1 MNYKFK
7 TKPYKHQLTALEKS
21 WNKENF
27 AYFMEMGT
35 GKTKVLID
43 NLAMLY
49 DKGKIDGALIIAPKG
64 VVKTWY
70 EQELPTHLPNHIEN
84 VTVLWQP
91 NITKTQREKLES
103 LFEIE
108 TAFHILIMNVES
120 LSTDKGVKFA
130 SKFINSHKTLMAI
143 DESTTIKTPTAKRTK
158 NIIDIGKLAKY
169 RRIMTGSPIT
179 KNPLDLYT
187 QCEFLDPW
195 LLDFSSYYAFRN
207 RYAEMKTMHI
217 HGRSIQVVDKFQN
230 LGELSETVKQFSY
243 RVLKEDCLDLPDKI
257 FIKRHV
263 SLTPDQKKIYEQM
276 KKAAMAMLNGK
287 MTTTMTVLTQLM
299 RLHQITC
306 GHFIADDGS
315 TQSVDSNRLN
325 ELMNI
330 LEETEGKAIIWANY
344 QLSVGE
350 IIQRIIKEY
359 GPGSVVH
366 YYGKTLP
373 EQRDYAID
381 AFQKG
386 KARFFVGTP
395 ATGGYGL
402 TPQEDRQDF
411 IRKFQNDPKCRFLI
425 GTPQTGGYGIT
436 LTQANTVIYYS
447 NSYDL
452 EKRLQSEDRA
462 HRIGQKKPVTYVDLI
477 AEDTVDEKI
486 VKALRDKINIASEVM
501 GEELKDW
508 I

>member
-7 TKPYKHQLTALEKS
+7 TKPYAHQLTALEKS

-49 DKGKIDGALIIAPKG
+49 DKGKIDSALIIAPKG

-70 EQELPTHLPNHIEN
+70 EQELPAHLPNHIEN
-84 VTVLWQP
+84 VSVLWQP
-91 NITKTQREKLES
+91 NITKTQQEKLDT
-103 LFEIE
+103 LFEIDS
-108 TAFHILIMNVES
+108 ALHILVMNVEA

-130 SKFINSHKTLMAI
+130 TKFINSHKTLMAI
-143 DESTTIKTPTAKRTK
+143 DESTTIKTPTARRTK
-158 NIIDIGKLAKY
+158 NIIKMGVNAKY
-169 RRIMTGSPIT
+169 KRIMTGSPIT

-207 RYAEMKTMHI
+207 RYAEMKTMHV

-230 LGELSETVKQFSY
+230 LGELSDTVKQFSY
-243 RVLKEDCLDLPDKI
+243 RVLKEDCLDLPPKV
-257 FIKRHV
+257 FIKRHIT
-263 SLTPDQKKIYEQM
+263 LTPDQKKVYEQM
-276 KKAAMAMLNGK
+276 KQQAIAHLNGK
-287 MTTTMTVLTQLM
+287 VTTTMTVLTQLM

-306 GHFIADDGS
+306 GYVAADDGT
-315 TQSVDSNRLN
+315 TQQVESNRLN
-325 ELMNI
+325 ELMSI
-330 LEETEGKAIIWANY
+330 LEDTEGKVIIWANY

-350 IIQRIIKEY
+350 IIQKLIKVY
-359 GPGSVVH
+359 GKDSYVH
-366 YYGKTLP
+366 Y
-373 EQRDYAID
+373 
-381 AFQKG
+381 
-386 KARFFVGTP
+386 
-395 ATGGYGL
+395 YGL

-411 IRKFQNDPKCRFLI
+411 IRKFQNDPKCRFI
-425 GTPQTGGYGIT
+425 VGTPQTGGYGIT

-447 NSYDL
+447 NGYDL

-462 HRIGQKKPVTYVDLI
+462 HRIGQKKTVTYIDLI
-477 AEDTVDEKI
+477 CEDTVDEKI
-486 VKALRDKINIASEVM
+486 VKALRNKINIASEVM
-501 GEELKDW
+501 GEELRDW

>member
-1 MNYKFK
+1 MDYKFK
-7 TKPYKHQLTALEKS
+7 TKPYAHQLTALEKS
-21 WNKENF
+21 WNKENY

-43 NLAMLY
+43 NVAMLY
-49 DKGKIDGALIIAPKG
+49 DKGKIDGVLIIAPKG

-84 VTVLWQP
+84 VSVLWQP
-91 NITKTQREKLES
+91 NITKTQQEKLDT
-103 LFEIE
+103 LFEIDS
-108 TAFHILIMNVES
+108 ALHILIMNVEA
-120 LSTDKGVKFA
+120 LSTEKGVKFA
-130 SKFINSHKTLMAI
+130 TKFINSHKSMMAI
-143 DESTTIKTPTAKRTK
+143 DESTTIKTPTARRTK
-158 NIIDIGKLAKY
+158 NIIKIGLDAKY
-169 RRIMTGSPIT
+169 KRIMTGSPIT

-207 RYAEMKTMHI
+207 RYAEMKTMHV

-230 LGELSETVKQFSY
+230 LGELSDTVKQFSY
-243 RVLKEDCLDLPDKI
+243 RVLKEDCLDLPPKV

-263 SLTPDQKKIYEQM
+263 ALTPEQKKVYEQM
-276 KKAAMAMLNGK
+276 KKAAMAVLNGK
-287 MTTTMTVLTQLM
+287 VTTTMTVLTQLM

-306 GHFIADDGS
+306 GYVTADDG
-315 TQSVDSNRLN
+315 TVQAVESNRIN
-325 ELMNI
+325 ELMSI
-330 LEETEGKAIIWANY
+330 LEDTDGKVIIWANY
-344 QLSVGE
+344 QTSVSD
-350 IIQRIIKEY
+350 IMKALTKKY
-359 GPGSVVH
+359 GANSFVH
-366 YYGKTLP
+366 Y
-373 EQRDYAID
+373 
-381 AFQKG
+381 
-386 KARFFVGTP
+386 
-395 ATGGYGL
+395 YGL
-402 TPQEDRQDF
+402 TPQEHRQDN
-411 IRKFQNDPKCRFLI
+411 IRKFQNDPECRFII

-462 HRIGQKKPVTYVDLI
+462 HRIGQKKTVTYIDLI
-477 AEDTVDEKI
+477 SEDTVDEKI

>member
-7 TKPYKHQLTALEKS
+7 TKPYAHQMTALEKS

-49 DKGKIDGALIIAPKG
+49 DKGKVDSALIIAPKG

-70 EQELPTHLPNHIEN
+70 EQELPTHLPDHIEN

-91 NITKTQREKLES
+91 NIIKKQQEKLDT

-108 TAFHILIMNVES
+108 TALHIFIMNVEA

-130 SKFINSHKTLMAI
+130 SKFLNSHKTLMAV

-158 NIIDIGKLAKY
+158 NIITLGRIAKY

-179 KNPLDLYT
+179 KNPLDLYS

-195 LLDFSSYYAFRN
+195 LLDFTSYYAFRN

-230 LGELSETVKQFSY
+230 LSELSDTVKTFSE
-243 RVLKEDCLDLPDKI
+243 RVIKEDCLDLPPKN

-263 SLTPDQKKIYEQM
+263 TLTPDQKRIYEQM
-276 KKAAMAMLNGK
+276 KKAAMAVLNGK
-287 MTTTMTVLTQLM
+287 VTTTMTVLTQLM

-306 GHFIADDGS
+306 GHFTADDGT
-315 TQSVDSNRLN
+315 TQQVESNRLN
-325 ELMNI
+325 ELMSI

-350 IIQRIIKEY
+350 IIQKIIKVY
-359 GPGSVVH
+359 GKDSYVH
-366 YYGKTLP
+366 Y
-373 EQRDYAID
+373 
-381 AFQKG
+381 
-386 KARFFVGTP
+386 
-395 ATGGYGL
+395 YGL
-402 TPQEDRQDF
+402 TPQEDRQNY

-447 NSYDL
+447 NGYDL

-462 HRIGQKKPVTYVDLI
+462 HRIGQKKTVTYIDMI

-486 VKALRDKINIASEVM
+486 VEALRKKINIASEVL
-501 GEELKDW
+501 GEELKEW